1 MQFLALHNITR
12 LAYMPMPVP
21 HSLAIFVPFRRAGSM
36 SIIMLAL
43 CHAPC
48 LLCVCSMLCSP
59 YCCPQCYSTA
69 ACHTLRI
76 CSMPSRRFPF
86 LPSPCQSACGTTCQS
101 ICAASCLATCLIVV
115 LSSSVALC
123 LPLSCSLLCFASFTL
138 FRRQHAV
145 LLPACCL
152 LL

>member
-1 MQFLALHNITR
+1 MQFLALHNIACFT
-12 LAYMPMPVP
+12 YVSMPVP
-21 HSLAIFVPFRRAGSM
+21 HSLAIFAPCRRAGSM
-36 SIIMLAL
+36 LIVMSAL
-43 CHAPC
+43 HHASC
-48 LLCVCSMLCSP
+48 SLCVCSMLCSP

-76 CSMPSRRFPF
+76 CSMPSRRSPF
-86 LPSPCQSACGTTCQS
+86 LPLPCHSTRGTTCQS
-101 ICAASCLATCLIVV
+101 ICAASCLASCLIVV